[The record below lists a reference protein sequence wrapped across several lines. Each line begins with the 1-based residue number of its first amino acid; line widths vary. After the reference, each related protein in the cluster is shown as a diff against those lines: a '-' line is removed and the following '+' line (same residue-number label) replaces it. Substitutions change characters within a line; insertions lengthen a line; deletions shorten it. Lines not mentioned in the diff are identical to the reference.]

1 MGSGKTSDGV
11 LPNFFRAH
19 RMQSLPEAMRE
30 YDEEDPKNP
39 RPITTQKK
47 RTNPLEAGE
56 ALPWRHL
63 RKDDERD
70 RHRHI

>member
-1 MGSGKTSDGV
+1 
-11 LPNFFRAH
+11 
-19 RMQSLPEAMRE
+19 MQPVRIAMRE

-47 RTNPLEAGE
+47 RTNPLEASE
-56 ALPWRHL
+56 ALPWSHI

-70 RHRHI
+70 RHRHL